1 MAIADRVKNICL
13 TPTTEWPVIAQES
26 ATTTDLVTGYVAPLA
41 AIGAVAGFIG
51 GSVIGRTVPFVG
63 TFRTPLVWG
72 LGGAIF
78 AFIAAVV
85 GVLICAF
92 IVNALAPTFGGE
104 KNSTQAMK
112 VAVYSF
118 TPAWVAGV
126 LNILPLLGILAIFAA
141 LYGIYLLYLGL
152 PVLMK
157 SPPDKAIGYTVV
169 TVICVIVVQVV
180 LAAVGGAIIGAGMI
194 GSGALGGLSS
204 GIGGGLSSSPSSSEV
219 VIDKNSTLG
228 KLQEFSK
235 KMEESGKK
243 IDAANRA
250 GDTGAAASA
259 ATEALGALLGG
270 GKHVDPIGID
280 QLKPFVPDTFAGLPK
295 RSSNAEKT
303 GIANLMVSKAEARY
317 SDGANKSVELDIS
330 DSGGASGLMGLASWV
345 GVQGEKDDDNATER
359 TTKVGGRLVHERM
372 AKQPGGSNEFG
383 IVLGER
389 FFVNARGNGVSLDEL
404 KAAVSSLDL
413 ARLEAMKDVGVK

>member
-13 TPTTEWPVIAQES
+13 TPSTEWPVIAGEP
-26 ATTTDLVTGYVAPLA
+26 ATTQDLLTGYVAPLS
-41 AIGAVAGFIG
+41 AIGAIAGFIG
-51 GSVIGRTVPFVG
+51 GSIIGRTVPFIG
-63 TFRTPLVWG
+63 TFRTPVVWG
-72 LGGAIF
+72 LGGAVF
-78 AFIAAVV
+78 VVVAAII
-85 GVLICAF
+85 GVLICAMV
-92 IVNALAPTFGGE
+92 VNALAPTFGGE
-104 KNSTQAMK
+104 KNSAQAMK
-112 VAVYSF
+112 VAAYSF
-118 TPAWVAGV
+118 TPAWVAGI

-157 SPPDKAIGYTVV
+157 SPADKALGYTVV
-169 TVICVIVVQVV
+169 VVICVIVVQIIISVI
-180 LAAVGGAIIGAGMI
+180 GGAIIGAGMI
-194 GSGALGGLSS
+194 GSGALGGLSRRAAT
-204 GIGGGLSSSPSSSEV
+204 SSRSSEV
-219 VIDKNSTLG
+219 EFDKNSTLG

-303 GIANLMVSKAEARY
+303 GIASLMISKAEARY
-317 SDGANKSVELDIS
+317 GDGAGKSVELDIS

-345 GVQGEKDDDNATER
+345 GVQGEKDDDSATER
-359 TTKVGGRLVHERM
+359 TVKVNGRLVHERM
-372 AKQPGGSNEFG
+372 AKQPGGANEFG